1 MTLSTWPDCGP
12 DSTPES
18 APTPNAEMVSTGT
31 KSWPLHGIRSS
42 RRIEARMLERWQG
55 RSLMAWAGQRVAR
68 WILSMAPHAQR
79 IWVAAGP
86 GGNGGDGLFAAAHLA
101 QCGRRVDISLHG
113 MTLETALGMTDT
125 AYGQGLAQALARGC
139 VVRDAAPTS
148 PAPNLV
154 IDALLGLG
162 ANRALNP
169 PLAQAVRAIQ
179 QLGRPCLSIDIPTG
193 LDGETGQALGP
204 VMIRAQ
210 ATLSLLT
217 LKPGL
222 LMGEGRDAAGQVWF
236 DRLDRLPLD
245 DGERPLAQT
254 ICRPFG
260 PDAGPMRPHA
270 SHKGTFGDVVIVGG
284 APGMSGALRL
294 AAHAALAAG
303 AGRVIAVPLDPS
315 APLSDELRPEC
326 MWMRPQAL
334 VSDYPLERATVV
346 CGCGGGAA
354 VQAVLPVMV
363 ARAKRLVLDADA
375 LNALA
380 VQPSIALGLSTRADQ
395 GRSTILTPHPLEAA
409 RLLKHTVD
417 AVQATRLEAAQRL
430 AAQYCATVVLKGS
443 GTVVATSGELPQ
455 VNVTGNGAL
464 ATGGTGDVLAGWL
477 GGRWAGV
484 HSAAEPPEGQRA
496 QARQEALEPLQA
508 HRTACSAVFIHGRA
522 ADRLGSMNAVRALD
536 LVENMR
542 SELMRP

>member
-1 MTLSTWPDCGP
+1 M
-12 DSTPES
+12 PES
-18 APTPNAEMVSTGT
+18 APMPNAEMVLSGT
-31 KSWPLHGIRSS
+31 KSWPLHDIRGS

-55 RSLMAWAGQRVAR
+55 HSLMAWAGQRVAR
-68 WILSMAPHAQR
+68 WVLSMAPHAQR

-86 GGNGGDGLFAAAHLA
+86 GGNGGDGLFAAARLA
-101 QCGRRVDISLHG
+101 QCGRRVEISLHG
-113 MTLETALGMTDT
+113 RTLENALSMTDT

-139 VVRDAAPTS
+139 VIRDAAPTS
-148 PAPNLV
+148 PAPDLV

-162 ANRALNP
+162 ANRALSP

-179 QLGRPCLSIDIPTG
+179 QLARPCLSIDLPTG

-204 VMIRAQ
+204 IMIMAQ

-222 LMGEGRDAAGQVWF
+222 LMGSGRDAAGEIWF
-236 DRLDRLPLD
+236 DQLDPLSSD
-245 DGERPLAQT
+245 DDERPQAQT
-254 ICRPFG
+254 ISWLVG
-260 PDAGPMRPHA
+260 HGAGPMRPHA

-303 AGRVIAVPLDPS
+303 AGRVIGVPLDPS

-334 VSDYPLERATVV
+334 VSNYALERATVV

-354 VQAVLPVMV
+354 VQDLLPVVV

-380 VQPSIALGLSTRADQ
+380 TQPAIALGLRTRADQ
-395 GRSTILTPHPLEAA
+395 GRCTILTPHPLEAA
-409 RLLKHTVD
+409 RLLQRTAD
-417 AVQATRLEAAQRL
+417 DVQAARLEAAQAL
-430 AAQYCATVVLKGS
+430 AAQYQAIVVLKGS
-443 GTVVATSGELPQ
+443 GTVIAAPGKLPH
-455 VNVTGNGAL
+455 VNVTGSGAL
-464 ATGGTGDVLAGWL
+464 AAGGTGDVLAGWL

-484 HSAAEPPEGQRA
+484 QTAAQPLEKQAA
-496 QARQEALEPLQA
+496 QGAPDAWEALQA
-508 HRTACSAVFIHGRA
+508 HLTSCGAVFTHGRA
-522 ADRLGSMNAVRALD
+522 ADRLGSKNAVRALD
-536 LVENMR
+536 LVEHMR
-542 SELMRP
+542 SELMRS